1 MCIDDMKKLG
11 KGLKQEDFQVPSNKK
26 GAVFWSTAN
35 PRKRDRSNNNDM
47 KAAQDYADT
56 KNKVTVEMTKG
67 GRILDEMQLFSFK
80 NRACT
85 DEDLAK
91 AAYYWNC
98 ASMWFAQARTSQD
111 MD

>member
-1 MCIDDMKKLG
+1 MKKLG
-11 KGLKQEDFQVPSNKK
+11 KLKQEDFQVPSNKK

-35 PRKRDRSNNNDM
+35 PRKRDKSYSNNM
-47 KAAQDYADT
+47 KAAQVYADS
-56 KNKVTVEMTKG
+56 KNKLTVEMTKG
-67 GRILDEMQLFSFK
+67 GRILDEMQLFSCK

-91 AAYYWNC
+91 AGYYWNC

-111 MD
+111 VD